1 MLRYS
6 EVLLNYAEAKNKL
19 GSSDE
24 ALDKLNMVHQR
35 AGLPALDNMGQDK
48 LDEAIFQERGWEFIG
63 EAKLY
68 YDELRTDRL
77 GKRLKEFMKRGV
89 AEGMYLFQE
98 LQFVPQKSFLWKIP
112 QSDVDSNP
120 ALEQNPDN
128 LSGPLN

>member
-1 MLRYS
+1 
-6 EVLLNYAEAKNKL
+6 
-19 GSSDE
+19 
-24 ALDKLNMVHQR
+24 
-35 AGLPALDNMGQDK
+35 
-48 LDEAIFQERGWEFIG
+48 
-63 EAKLY
+63 
-68 YDELRTDRL
+68 
-77 GKRLKEFMKRGV
+77 MKRGV

>member
-48 LDEAIFQERGWEFIG
+48 LDEAIFRKEDGNSS
-63 EAKLY
+63 AK
-68 YDELRTDRL
+68 
-77 GKRLKEFMKRGV
+77 
-89 AEGMYLFQE
+89 
-98 LQFVPQKSFLWKIP
+98 
-112 QSDVDSNP
+112 
-120 ALEQNPDN
+120 QNYIMMN
-128 LSGPLN
+128 YVQTA